1 MDTTSSFTPLKSFLT
16 ELPTEKD
23 PAVKKKL
30 VVGWFSFT
38 CCEDST
44 ILFTEL
50 LNKYFDEWRKLIEF
64 RHLKVLKTKNELR
77 ELDVA
82 FIEGAISSE
91 SQAAEVKKIRANA
104 KYVVAI
110 GSCACTGMPSSS
122 RNKFVSEEI
131 SERIRWYLSHFDYNE
146 KVIKLEEVIPVDDKV
161 NGCPMVTLMF
171 IKTVNKYLDLFGIKK
186 LPPKVQKEAEQA
198 QV

>member
-1 MDTTSSFTPLKSFLT
+1 MADIAVIDSNLPKVFTPL
-16 ELPTEKD
+16 PEKVID
-23 PAVKKKL
+23 AIPAKPGKKL

-50 LNKYFDEWRKLIEF
+50 LNKHFDSWRRMIEF

-77 ELDVA
+77 DLDVA

-91 SQAAEVKKIRANA
+91 SQAEEVRKIRANA

-110 GSCACTGMPSSS
+110 GSCACTGAPSSS
-122 RNKFVSEEI
+122 RNKFIDKEL
-131 SERIRWYLSHFDYNE
+131 SERIRWYMSRFDYSD
-146 KVIKLEEVIPVDDKV
+146 KVHRLEDVIPIDDRV
-161 NGCPMVTLMF
+161 NGCPMVTLVF
-171 IKTVNKYLDLFGIKK
+171 LKTVNKYLKLFGVKS
-186 LPPKVQKEAEQA
+186 
-198 QV
+198 

>member
-1 MDTTSSFTPLKSFLT
+1 MADIAVIDTNLPKVFTPFSDKII
-16 ELPTEKD
+16 ENIPPT
-23 PAVKKKL
+23 PGKKL
-30 VVGWFSFT
+30 VIGWFSFT

-50 LNKYFDEWRKLIEF
+50 LNKYFDKWRNLIEF

-77 ELDVA
+77 DLDVA

-91 SQAAEVKKIRANA
+91 SQAEEARKIRANT

-110 GSCACTGMPSSS
+110 GSCACTGTPSSS
-122 RNKFVSEEI
+122 RNKFIGKELSD
-131 SERIRWYLSHFDYNE
+131 RIRWYMSNFNYSDKVHRLED
-146 KVIKLEEVIPVDDKV
+146 VIKVDDKV

-171 IKTVNKYLDLFGIKK
+171 LKTINKYLKLFGIKI
-186 LPPKVQKEAEQA
+186 
-198 QV
+198 

>member
-1 MDTTSSFTPLKSFLT
+1 MADTKTAVVQKTFTPFSEKIIDNIPPKSG
-16 ELPTEKD
+16 
-23 PAVKKKL
+23 KKL
-30 VVGWFSFT
+30 VIGWFSFT

-50 LNKYFDEWRKLIEF
+50 LNKYFDSWKNLIEF

-77 ELDVA
+77 DLDVA

-91 SQAAEVKKIRANA
+91 SQANEVRKIRENT

-110 GSCACTGMPSSS
+110 GSCACSGSPSSA
-122 RNKFVSEEI
+122 RNQFISEEL
-131 SERIRWYLSHFDYNE
+131 SERIRWYMSHFDYSE
-146 KVIKLEEVIPVDDKV
+146 KVQKLEDVITVDDKV

-171 IKTVNKYLDLFGIKK
+171 LKTVNKYLKLFGVKTT
-186 LPPKVQKEAEQA
+186 
-198 QV
+198 